1 MNTILEKVTQRKKI
15 IVAVFIV
22 LAIAGGMLMFA
33 VNVNYSMMDYLP
45 EDAQS
50 TTALKV
56 MEDEFASGVPN
67 LRVMIENVSLTEAVE
82 YKERIAMI
90 DGVSGVM
97 WLDDVTDIT
106 QPIETID
113 TATVESYYKDECALM
128 SVTIEEGYELDA
140 TNAIYELLG
149 DKGALSGEAV
159 DTASSQ
165 RMSVTESVKAIFILV
180 PVILVILLLFTN
192 SWIEPLLFL
201 VTIGIAVLINM
212 GSNIIFGE
220 ISFITQAISPILQMA
235 VSLDY
240 AIFLLNSF
248 AEYRKQDYDAVQAMK
263 MAMRRSF
270 TAIIASAA
278 TTLFGFVAL
287 IFMNFR
293 IGSDLGINLV
303 KGIIISFISVM
314 VFLPALTLC
323 CYKLIDKTK
332 HRRLMPTFKNV
343 GKGLLKLRVPALILV
358 ILIAVPCFLAQSKTE
373 FIYGTGDASENS
385 TVGID
390 EQRINEKFGQS
401 NAIVLLVERGDP
413 AREAELCS
421 ELQQIDHVTGIMSY
435 ATTVGT
441 EIPDEYLDES
451 ITSQFYSE
459 NYSRI
464 IVYTDTEEEG
474 ETAFSVV
481 EEVQQKAEEYYSQVL
496 SCGQSVNLLDIKN
509 VVSEDSTIVNII
521 AVVSIALVLLF
532 TFKSISLPLILLF
545 TIEAAIWINMSVAYF
560 AGNSLSYIGYL
571 VINTVQLGATVDY
584 AILLTE
590 TYTKNR
596 KVMKKKEALK
606 VSIGETFS
614 SILTSA
620 IILAGAGFC
629 LGIVST
635 NTIISEL
642 GILLG
647 RGTVLSMIMVI
658 CLLPALLTIFD
669 KVIEKT
675 SLRMPFYKE

>member
-165 RMSVTESVKAIFILV
+165 RMSVTESVKAICILV